1 MATYDYEKAVREDV
15 MEWLD
20 ENGER
25 IATGPFGEVE
35 YDKAY
40 EEMLNDDSVT
50 GNASGSYTFNRWKA
64 EENIC
69 HNFDLLSEVVEEN
82 GGYAGNLL
90 RSAEDADVMI
100 RCHVLGQVL
109 QDCLDEWNEKH
120 ATDGEDELE
129 EWEEGKDA
137 E

>member
-1 MATYDYEKAVREDV
+1 MYTYDYEKAVREDV

-25 IATGPFGEVE
+25 LAHGPCGEVG
-35 YDKAY
+35 YDEAY

-50 GNASGSYTFNRWKA
+50 GNASGSYTFSRWKA
-64 EENIC
+64 EENLC
-69 HNFDLLSEVVEEN
+69 HNFDLLTEVVEAN
-82 GGYAGNLL
+82 GGCVGNLL
-90 RSAEDADVMI
+90 RSAEDADVLI
-100 RCHVLGQVL
+100 RCHILDQVL

-120 ATDGEDELE
+120 ATDENEEGEDGE
-129 EWEEGKDA
+129 DA

>member
-1 MATYDYEKAVREDV
+1 MDTYDYEKAVREDV

-25 IATGPFGEVE
+25 LAHGPYGEVG
-35 YDKAY
+35 YDEAY

-50 GNASGSYTFNRWKA
+50 GNASGSYTMSRWQA

-69 HNFDLLSEVVEEN
+69 HNFDLLSEVVEAD
-82 GGYAGNLL
+82 GGCVGNLL

-100 RCHVLGQVL
+100 RCHILGQVL
-109 QDCLDEWNEKH
+109 QDCLDEWNEKN
-120 ATDGEDELE
+120 AMDGDNEDEEGED
-129 EWEEGKDA
+129 A